1 MGNQVGM
8 QVQGPAQMRQEHRA
22 HGPIGVVLAHWL
34 QRSQI
39 FKTRRGPVAD
49 AHKPRG
55 THTVQRHTQHALRQ
69 AAGIRAQPTDVVRLG
84 ALLLPRLLGHARA
97 ARLLLWGDGLDG
109 TQAVDLGLAN
119 EAFEDGEQCLAAA
132 QKMAQRLLTLPRESV
147 LHTKRLLK
155 KPLLEA
161 LKDTLRR
168 ENLLFM
174 ERLKSVEAKAVLEG
188 MLQRSAEKG

>member
-1 MGNQVGM
+1 M
-8 QVQGPAQMRQEHRA
+8 A
-22 HGPIGVVLAHWL
+22 
-34 QRSQI
+34 RSVSSLHTG
-39 FKTRRGPVAD
+39 FNAARSSRRVEGRHTD
-49 AHKPRG
+49 AHQPRG
-55 THTVQRHTQHALRQ
+55 TLTVQHHTRHALRQ
-69 AAGIRAQPTDVVRLG
+69 AAGIRAQPTDVVSLG

-109 TQAVDLGLAN
+109 TQAVALGLAN

-155 KPLLEA
+155 QPLLEA